1 MTREDPAGAPPVA
14 GSPPPWFRR
23 VVWDSLLGASC
34 QLLPLP
40 VIDDIARAGVRRRMI
55 ARLGTSWGVSLTP
68 PQVSLLAGPSRP
80 WTVGRLAGKVIVY
93 PLKKIF
99 RKVFYFLAVMEAT
112 DTFSA
117 LFHQGYLLH
126 GGLARLRPAGGSAVT
141 DAEVTR
147 LAAAI
152 HETLEAVDTRP
163 LRRVLVHV
171 LRGSR
176 RLVKS
181 TFSWIFAQLR
191 GSRGRDLERLAEVGG
206 DEATLL
212 AGSPEAEQLLDRLL
226 PVLWGEEGYRRR
238 LEQELAVRL
247 APTDR
252 LP

>member
-1 MTREDPAGAPPVA
+1 
-14 GSPPPWFRR
+14 
-23 VVWDSLLGASC
+23 VVWDSLLGAAC

-40 VIDDIARAGVRRRMI
+40 VIDDLARAGVRRRMI
-55 ARLGTSWGVSLTP
+55 GRVGAGWGITFTP
-68 PQVSLLAGPSRP
+68 PQITRLAGPSRP
-80 WTVGRLAGKVIVY
+80 WTFGRLLGKVFVY

-99 RKVFYFLAVMEAT
+99 RKVFYFLAVMEAA

-126 GGLARLRPAGGSAVT
+126 VGLTRMRAAAGGGFA
-141 DAEVTR
+141 DQEADR

-152 HETLEAVDTRP
+152 HDTLAAVDTRP
-163 LRRVLVHV
+163 LRRVFVHV

-181 TFSWIFAQLR
+181 TLAWIFGQLAGGQGGER
-191 GSRGRDLERLAEVGG
+191 GLERLAEVGG
-206 DEATLL
+206 EEARLL

-238 LEQELAVRL
+238 LEQELAARM
-247 APTDR
+247 
-252 LP
+252 